1 MSAKDI
7 MDERQGRRRRKR
19 SEPEEVIEADDE
31 LEEDEERGLSERKGR
46 ATRGRRAQ
54 TEIVETGNFVT
65 RPLRRIAG
73 YLDSVRG
80 ELIKVTWPTRQE
92 TFDLSRIVLATTI
105 AAALILG
112 LISLFFG
119 ELLRIGLD
127 APIILVGVIVLAII
141 ALAVYIRSSSRGTS
155 SY

>member
-7 MDERQGRRRRKR
+7 MDERQGRRRKR
-19 SEPEEVIEADDE
+19 NEPEEIIEDDDE
-31 LEEDEERGLSERKGR
+31 LEEEDEERGLTERKGR

-65 RPLRRIAG
+65 RPLRRITG